1 MKVLAYSF
9 SFVMLFLLSSC
20 SLLLTDAERQ
30 VVGQWKQ
37 VTLVSKTYME
47 FGADH
52 SVANYIQVNIPMG
65 GKALMVARGTWSLEN
80 EDLHIQYKG
89 VPEIATEGSAK
100 TIEAA
105 IELIAPELNVE
116 AMEDQEISFR
126 CTGQK
131 NEKLQLDGASWKP
144 ASSSEIKEMEEF
156 RRAHSKKTE
165 L

>member
-1 MKVLAYSF
+1 MKVVAYSF
-9 SFVMLFLLSSC
+9 SFAMLFLLSSC

-37 VTLVSKTYME
+37 VTLLSKEYME

-52 SVANYIQVNIPMG
+52 SVTNYTQMNVPMG
-65 GKALMVARGTWSLEN
+65 GKALMVLRGTWSLEN
-80 EDLHIQYKG
+80 EDLRIQYQG

-100 TIEAA
+100 TIEAV

-116 AMEDQEISFR
+116 AMEDQEITYR
-126 CTGQK
+126 CRGQK
-131 NEKLQLDGASWKP
+131 NDKLQLDGDGWKA
-144 ASSSEIKEMEEF
+144 ASSSEIQEMEEF
-156 RRAHSKKTE
+156 RKANSKKTE